1 MLPKIFLPKISKS
14 PLKRLGDKSDGGY
27 IVNEKIIKCSNNLIT
42 FGLGD
47 NFSFEKHFHSL
58 KPKSKVYVFDHTIN
72 YLYWVKHF
80 FYWFFHNLRFRNFN
94 KRFLTFLEYYHFF
107 KKKNIHHFKLKIVS
121 TKNVS
126 KNKISLKQILS
137 VHNLNPKNSI
147 LKIDIEEDE
156 YNILDEICRHK
167 FRCIIIEFSEL
178 KKNFYKVQRFIRKLE
193 LLGIYIIHI
202 HANNFDKNDEYD
214 WPIHLEVTFAS
225 EIEIKK
231 SKKNNL
237 QYPIKNLDFPNN
249 PLKKDIVLKFK

>member
-1 MLPKIFLPKISKS
+1 MLPKIFKPFKPNINNLIRIGPKK
-14 PLKRLGDKSDGGY
+14 DGGY
-27 IVNEKIIKCSNNLIT
+27 VIDKRVIKKTKKIICCGLNDDWKFEKEFLKINPKCKIIAYDHTVHKEFWVKRFKKDLISLFLFKKLRLEKIL
-42 FGLGD
+42 D
-47 NFSFEKHFHSL
+47 
-58 KPKSKVYVFDHTIN
+58 VFRYID
-72 YLYWVKHF
+72 YLS
-80 FYWFFHNLRFRNFN
+80 
-94 KRFLTFLEYYHFF
+94 FF
-107 KKKNIHHFKLKIVS
+107 KDGNKHLIKKVVNCERKKNEISIKNILKNQS
-121 TKNVS
+121 
-126 KNKISLKQILS
+126 
-137 VHNLNPKNSI
+137 NLI

-167 FRCIIIEFSEL
+167 FKCIVIEFSEL

-202 HANNFDKNDEYD
+202 HANNFDKNDKYD
-214 WPIHLEVTFAS
+214 WPIHLEVTFAN